1 MHIESLVEGEEP
13 ISKRQKEW
21 TSSCHAPETS
31 VVLCGPFEYVL
42 MSSVAEWCVC
52 WHFAVA
58 EFEVTRFRNI
68 KANRS
73 KTGHNPLALAIA
85 EWIQL
90 RVATWAPVIRF
101 TTIQVDVSW
110 INTSISWHAS
120 RSVLSL
126 LIRSAFHQVYSS
138 LFGEVGHIVHSF
150 MLSF

>member
-1 MHIESLVEGEEP
+1 MFKDSLLEGEEP
-13 ISKRQKEW
+13 IAKRQKEW
-21 TSSCHAPETS
+21 TSSRHAPETS
-31 VVLCGPFEYVL
+31 MVLCGPFEYVL